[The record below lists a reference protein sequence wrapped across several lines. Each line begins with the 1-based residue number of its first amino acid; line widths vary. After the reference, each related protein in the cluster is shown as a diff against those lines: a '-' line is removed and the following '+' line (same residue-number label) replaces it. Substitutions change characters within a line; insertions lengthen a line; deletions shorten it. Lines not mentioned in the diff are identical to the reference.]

1 MEKVKSKNTEK
12 RDNNVVRPIY
22 FISFIVMLIL
32 LSIAYASLA
41 TMLGVKVN
49 GQKKIESL
57 NWRIEWDN
65 IQEHAGSVKPISK
78 ATIDGEKTTITYS
91 VALAKPGDYYA
102 FDADMVNRGTIDAKI
117 NEIINRGMSDDQ
129 KRYIDYTI
137 KYKDGT
143 EPSIDDKL
151 DASERRTV
159 TVIVKY
165 KEDLNQND
173 LPAYDQTLNLTY
185 QIIYVEK

>member
-12 RDNNVVRPIY
+12 FDNNVVRPIY

-49 GQKKIESL
+49 GQKKIDSL

-65 IQEHAGSVKPISK
+65 IQEHEGSVTPISE
-78 ATIDGEKTTITYS
+78 ATIDDEKTTINYS

-117 NEIINRGMSDDQ
+117 NEIVNRGISDAQ
-129 KRYIDYTI
+129 RRYIDYTI
-137 KYKDGT
+137 KYKDGK
-143 EPSIDDKL
+143 EPSEGDKL

-165 KEDLNQND
+165 KEDLNQED